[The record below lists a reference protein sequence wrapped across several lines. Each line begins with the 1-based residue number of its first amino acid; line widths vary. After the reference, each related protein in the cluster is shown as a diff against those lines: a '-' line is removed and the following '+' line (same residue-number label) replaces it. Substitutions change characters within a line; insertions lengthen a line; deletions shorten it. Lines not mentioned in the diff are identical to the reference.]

1 MATVLDKP
9 WVTNALPPEKVKGRQ
24 SAMAIP
30 PGGFFPDKVEQGR
43 FGPIFPRTPLNYG
56 FTIIAPIKPGT
67 EANFY
72 QYAANIEAAVAGA
85 PDVLDILKLHTLKWA
100 LFDLEGK
107 TYFMYQGVFDTDF
120 DKYTE
125 DAVSIFSA
133 TGLNTV
139 FENLEG
145 FPEDWK
151 SNSPAFIQFVR
162 DHHRPSFM
170 EYCEYS
176 YVSAKEVKSA
186 LAVKNGLADVLDNM
200 QL

>member
-1 MATVLDKP
+1 V
-9 WVTNALPPEKVKGRQ
+9 
-24 SAMAIP
+24 
-30 PGGFFPDKVEQGR
+30 
-43 FGPIFPRTPLNYG
+43 
-56 FTIIAPIKPGT
+56 IAPIKPGP
-67 EANFY
+67 EENFY
-72 QYAANIEAAVAGA
+72 AYARNLEAAVVDS
-85 PDVLDILKLHTLKWA
+85 PDVLDVLKLHTLKWS
-100 LFDLEGK
+100 LFELQGV

-125 DAVSIFSA
+125 DAVAIFSA
-133 TGLNTV
+133 TGIDTV

-151 SNSPAFIQFVR
+151 SNPDAFIRYVR

-176 YVSAKEVKSA
+176 YVSAQEIKRA
-186 LAVKNGLADVLDNM
+186 LAVKDGLTNVLDNL

>member
-1 MATVLDKP
+1 MLAKKT
-9 WVTNALPPEKVKGRQ
+9 ALPPEKVKGRQ

-30 PGGFFPDKVEQGR
+30 PGGFFPDNIEQGR

-67 EANFY
+67 EQNFY
-72 QYAANIEAAVAGA
+72 DYAHNIEAAVAGS

-100 LFDLEGK
+100 LFDIEGK

-151 SNSPAFIQFVR
+151 SNSAAFIEYVR
-162 DHHRPSFM
+162 RHHRPSFM

-176 YVSAKEVKSA
+176 YVSANEVKAA

>member
-1 MATVLDKP
+1 MSDVLERPPVSK
-9 WVTNALPPEKVKGRQ
+9 ALPPEQVKGRQ
-24 SAMAIP
+24 SAMAVP
-30 PGGFFPDKVEQGR
+30 AGGFFQDRVEQGR
-43 FGPIFPRTPLNYG
+43 FGPVFPRTPLNYG

-72 QYAANIEAAVAGA
+72 QYARNIEEAVAGT

-100 LFDLEGK
+100 LFDIEGK

-133 TGLNTV
+133 TGLTTV

-151 SNSPAFIQFVR
+151 TNPDAFIRFVR
-162 DHHRPSFM
+162 EHHRPSFM

-176 YVSAKEVKSA
+176 YVSAQEVKRA
-186 LAVKNGLADVLDNM
+186 LAVKDGLANVLDNL